1 MKLVLWLV
9 TIFVSLSGCLPSKE
23 NPKYLFSSGSY
34 KVHLAKQNRKAYLEI
49 GEGRIKAFEWDR
61 GKFDTTRYSWIAL
74 TDTNMGVP
82 RRYNFIKYSFDLD
95 VISIPLKFRPA
106 LSNFPAQLNTTVNGG
121 VFIGR
126 RADIYRLSHRRN
138 ELGRYSSSLQH
149 FGFSLGL
156 FTGIGSAVMNPSVT
170 ENGIL
175 TEYDALVVPVGL
187 NASVG
192 VNNVTFGAA
201 LGIDQMLSRD
211 RNLWIYR
218 NRPWVGL
225 TLGLNLN

>member
-1 MKLVLWLV
+1 
-9 TIFVSLSGCLPSKE
+9 
-23 NPKYLFSSGSY
+23 
-34 KVHLAKQNRKAYLEI
+34 
-49 GEGRIKAFEWDR
+49 
-61 GKFDTTRYSWIAL
+61 
-74 TDTNMGVP
+74 
-82 RRYNFIKYSFDLD
+82 
-95 VISIPLKFRPA
+95 
-106 LSNFPAQLNTTVNGG
+106 
-121 VFIGR
+121 
-126 RADIYRLSHRRN
+126 
-138 ELGRYSSSLQH
+138 
-149 FGFSLGL
+149 
-156 FTGIGSAVMNPSVT
+156 MNPSVT